1 MMKFDVETHTWLYK
15 DDLDWFWK
23 KLYPPHNKPLSTSGG
38 GLSETAMLPVYNR
51 PMYMTIVEPPIWINS
66 PYLKETDKQKIL
78 SYVGKRV
85 ITTR

>member
-1 MMKFDVETHTWLYK
+1 MIRFDVETHCWLYN

-23 KLYPPHNKPLSTSGG
+23 QMFHSHHKRMKGG
-38 GLSETAMLPVYNR
+38 GISENLSLPSTVLPAYL
-51 PMYMTIVEPPIWINS
+51 TIRYPLIWINS

-78 SYVGKRV
+78 SFVGKTV